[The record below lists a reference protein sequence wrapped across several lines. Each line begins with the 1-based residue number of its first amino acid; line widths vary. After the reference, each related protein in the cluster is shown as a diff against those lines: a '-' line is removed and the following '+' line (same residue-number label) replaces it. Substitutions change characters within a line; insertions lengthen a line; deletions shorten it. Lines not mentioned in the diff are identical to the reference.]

1 MGVYQFAQVQRIP
14 APVEQVWDFIA
25 SPANLGR
32 ITPPYMGFIITS
44 GNRSEKMY
52 EGMIITYKVS
62 PVAGIKTTWV
72 TEITKVKPFNYFVD
86 EQRAGPYRMW
96 HHEHFVDRTEG
107 GTVMKD
113 IVTYQPPFGIM
124 GTLAN
129 RIFIH
134 RKLSE
139 IFAYRTRALEQ
150 IFGTMD

>member
-1 MGVYQFAQVQRIP
+1 MALFQFIETQEIRADIH
-14 APVEQVWDFIA
+14 EIWDFIS
-25 SPANLGR
+25 SPLNLKK
-32 ITPPYMGFIITS
+32 ITPEYMGFVVT
-44 GNRSEKMY
+44 NKMA
-52 EGMIITYKVS
+52 EQKMDPGMIITYKVS